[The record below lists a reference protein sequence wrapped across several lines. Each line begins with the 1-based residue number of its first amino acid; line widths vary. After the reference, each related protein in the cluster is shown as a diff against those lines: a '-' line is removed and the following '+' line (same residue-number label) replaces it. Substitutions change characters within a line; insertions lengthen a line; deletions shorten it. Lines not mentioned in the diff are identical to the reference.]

1 MFFFSSLFGPSI
13 DTLMRI
19 YVKRVGIS
27 GRSYRLLPAH
37 DVRPP
42 TTLEDTES
50 AERVHPR
57 RFGRVYRR
65 NKKDETTKKKDAG
78 GQGSMSKQPSRRP
91 RLGEHFVFKI
101 RKANIL
107 INVSDRALGRISS
120 FCCFLFG
127 SFFLFLF
134 FFLVRFP
141 LVVLIR
147 SRLLDSRPL
156 LLGAFLLLRN

>member
-1 MFFFSSLFGPSI
+1 MSNGSVSVEGAIVYSQHTMCARPRHW
-13 DTLMRI
+13 RI
-19 YVKRVGIS
+19 QRVPRECIHAGSGGCTGEIKRTK
-27 GRSYRLLPAH
+27 LQ
-37 DVRPP
+37 
-42 TTLEDTES
+42 
-50 AERVHPR
+50 
-57 RFGRVYRR
+57 
-65 NKKDETTKKKDAG
+65 KKKKDAG
-78 GQGSMSKQPSRRP
+78 GQAPMSKQPSRRP

-127 SFFLFLF
+127 SFFLSLL